1 MVIGTIPVVV
11 VVEQLSC
18 VLVSWA
24 LKRLV
29 VVVAAV
35 VAAVVELLLV
45 KAEPLGGKYGS
56 C

>member
-1 MVIGTIPVVV
+1 MVIGTILVVV
-11 VVEQLSC
+11 VVVQLSC

-35 VAAVVELLLV
+35 VDLLLV
-45 KAEPLGGKYGS
+45 KAGPLRRKYGS